1 MWRKLFNNICF
12 YVNVDCSCLWY
23 YYSFLHRMQCCQ
35 LWLFSTK
42 QFSISKQFQL
52 EYLLYI
58 LTNLKF
64 QESNKFQISNFWNQ
78 GKLKI
83 FAVWKW
89 SYLKFGQIWESLVK
103 SFDFYFGTNEI
114 LNLLDNTKSLKI
126 DKIDILNLQIC

>member
-1 MWRKLFNNICF
+1 MWITHVAVGGHVDLRGHTWAF
-12 YVNVDCSCLWY
+12 YP
-23 YYSFLHRMQCCQ
+23 HP
-35 LWLFSTK
+35 LFSTK

-64 QESNKFQISNFWNQ
+64 QESNKFKISNFWNQ